1 MNKMSFIIDMLLN
14 ALKKTLVRFKDAKF
28 GLLFFINIF
37 KIPDFLSDN
46 RVNIISKAKLIFSLA
61 VAVIYII
68 SGIDFIPELITGLF
82 GFVDDAFVLLWSL
95 GIVNEEIEKYKKMI
109 KDSKD
114 PNIIEDV
121 KYNIYGKY
129 DKSML
134 DDKYS
139 TIPDFGNIET
149 LIRKYHKNENI

>member
-1 MNKMSFIIDMLLN
+1 MNKMSFIIDRLLN

-46 RVNIISKAKLIFSLA
+46 RVNIISKAKLIFALA

-121 KYNIYGKY
+121 KYNIY
-129 DKSML
+129 D
-134 DDKYS
+134 
-139 TIPDFGNIET
+139 I
-149 LIRKYHKNENI
+149 NE

>member
-1 MNKMSFIIDMLLN
+1 MNKISFIIDRLLKV
-14 ALKKTLVRFKDAKF
+14 LKKTLVRFRDAKF

-46 RVNIISKAKLIFSLA
+46 RVNIISKAKLIFALA

-121 KYNIYGKY
+121 KYNIY
-129 DKSML
+129 DS
-134 DDKYS
+134 
-139 TIPDFGNIET
+139 
-149 LIRKYHKNENI
+149 NE

>member
-46 RVNIISKAKLIFSLA
+46 RVNIISKAKLIFALA

-121 KYNIYGKY
+121 KYNIY
-129 DKSML
+129 DS
-134 DDKYS
+134 
-139 TIPDFGNIET
+139 
-149 LIRKYHKNENI
+149 NE

>member
-1 MNKMSFIIDMLLN
+1 MNKMSFIIDRLLN

-46 RVNIISKAKLIFSLA
+46 RVNIISKAKLIFALA
-61 VAVIYII
+61 VSVIYII

-121 KYNIYGKY
+121 KYNIY
-129 DKSML
+129 DS
-134 DDKYS
+134 
-139 TIPDFGNIET
+139 
-149 LIRKYHKNENI
+149 NE